1 MHKKGQAGI
10 MALVM
15 AIIMIVAVAIPI
27 TMEVTT
33 AANLTGVTKTV
44 IDLLPLLLGVGALTL
59 VGSTIRTN

>member
-1 MHKKGQAGI
+1 MDKKGQAGV

-27 TMEVTT
+27 TTDVTA

-44 IDLLPLLLGVGALTL
+44 IDLIPLLLGVGALTL
-59 VGSTIRTN
+59 VGSTIRT

>member
-1 MHKKGQAGI
+1 MDKKGQAGI

-27 TMEVTT
+27 TTEVTS

-59 VGSTIRTN
+59 VGSTIRT